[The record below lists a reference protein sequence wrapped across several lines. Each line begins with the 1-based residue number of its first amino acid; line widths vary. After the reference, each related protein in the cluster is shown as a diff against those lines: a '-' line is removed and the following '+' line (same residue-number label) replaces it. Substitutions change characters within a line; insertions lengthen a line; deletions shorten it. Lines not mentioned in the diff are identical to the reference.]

1 MIDFLYKAQYDV
13 GCGVG
18 GGSTE
23 RVKDESLQSA
33 LATATNAGDDPQSA
47 QEAEAPLIVH
57 AKLYIFG
64 DKYDI
69 PSLKKLACRNYG
81 EIVATQW
88 NTKAFPESAEII
100 YNNIAVERDV
110 LKDVIYENARNN
122 ILTLINVPG
131 FEGLLR
137 RANDFAADILI
148 SLIQKEK
155 QEAGNIIICHTCGS
169 YGSRTSP
176 TLAPPQISG
185 LRSPPPPVYGYRPA
199 RSSQGLGIPTIWR

>member
-23 RVKDESLQSA
+23 RAEDESLQS
-33 LATATNAGDDPQSA
+33 TATNAGDDPQSA
-47 QEAEAPLIVH
+47 QEAGAPLIVH

-69 PSLKKLACRNYG
+69 PSLKELASRNYG

-137 RANDFAADILI
+137 RTNDFAADILI
-148 SLIQKEK
+148 SLIQNEK
-155 QEAGNIIICHTCGS
+155 QKVGNITNCRTCES
-169 YGSRTSP
+169 YSRRLP
-176 TLAPPQISG
+176 
-185 LRSPPPPVYGYRPA
+185 GYR
-199 RSSQGLGIPTIWR
+199 SSSDSD